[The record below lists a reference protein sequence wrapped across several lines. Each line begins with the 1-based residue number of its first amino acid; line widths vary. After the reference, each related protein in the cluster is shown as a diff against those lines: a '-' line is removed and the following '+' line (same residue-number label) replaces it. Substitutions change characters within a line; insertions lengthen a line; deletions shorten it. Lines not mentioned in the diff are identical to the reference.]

1 MDISS
6 ILGLR
11 KKNLKIL
18 TAQMKNLTQQVQLY
32 ISENPDK
39 NAPGIYIFSW
49 LIHLLINVYQ

>member
-1 MDISS
+1 VDISS

-39 NAPGIYIFSW
+39 NAPGIYIFS
-49 LIHLLINVYQ
+49 